1 MALEVMARATTPIPL
16 NVAFRV
22 EPGELLALVGH
33 SGSGKSTLL
42 RTIAGLWT
50 PTEARIAVNGET
62 WLDTRTG
69 IGLPAHRRRVGMVF
83 QSYAL
88 FPHMTALA
96 NVMAAMGH
104 LPVGEREPRARELL
118 ALVNMPGL
126 ETRKP
131 ALLSGGQQQRVA
143 VARALAREPAALLLD
158 EPFSAVDR
166 ATRERL
172 YREIAQLRSHLAM
185 PTILV
190 THDME
195 EARLLA
201 DRMVVIEDGRVVAS
215 GSTAEVMTDAEA
227 LRAMGLQG
235 IGSTLPAM
243 VEAREEDGL
252 TRLRAEAGHLW
263 LPHVDGPPG
272 TPVSL
277 RIMADDVMVARGLPE
292 GLSALNRLPAT
303 VIARPE
309 GEGPSVILRLDVG
322 GSEILA
328 RLTARSVRTLGLE
341 PGTPCHAIV
350 KSVAV
355 ARGDA
360 RPAVV
365 G

>member
-1 MALEVMARATTPIPL
+1 MALEVEARATAPIPL
-16 NVAFRV
+16 DIEFSVQ
-22 EPGELLALVGH
+22 PGELLALVGH

-50 PTEARIAVNGET
+50 PTEARVRVNGET
-62 WLDTRTG
+62 WLDTRAR
-69 IGLPAHRRRVGMVF
+69 IDLAPHRRRVGIVF

-96 NVMAAMGH
+96 NVMSAMGH
-104 LPVGEREPRARELL
+104 LPAGEREIRARRLL
-118 ALVNMPGL
+118 ALVNLAGL
-126 ETRKP
+126 EQRRP
-131 ALLSGGQQQRVA
+131 AQLSGGQQQRVA
-143 VARALAREPAALLLD
+143 VARALAREPATLLLD

-172 YREIAQLRSHLAM
+172 YQEIRLLRDHLAM

-201 DRMVVIEDGRVVAS
+201 DRMVVIEDGRLVAS
-215 GSTAEVMTDAEA
+215 GSTAEVMSDADA

-235 IGSTLPAM
+235 IGSALPAI

-263 LPHVDGPPG
+263 LPHIESPPG
-272 TPVSL
+272 SRVML

-292 GLSALNRLPAT
+292 GLSALNRLPAI
-303 VIARPE
+303 VVGAAE
-309 GEGPSVILRLDVG
+309 GDGPSVLLRLDVG

-341 PGTPCHAIV
+341 PGTACHVVV

-360 RPAVV
+360 RPATA